1 MTSTRSLT
9 FPPDPAAARLPA
21 GASAPAT
28 PAPAAPDAS
37 VTWTAVVT
45 ADRAYYESVYPV
57 NDRDAPSIIFPVHV
71 PERRFP
77 LSGTEVRIGRRS
89 VSLGINPEIDL
100 TGPPTDTAVSRL
112 HAMLIAGPDLRW
124 SVVDLGSPNGI
135 QVNGRDVPSGEAVPL
150 GDGARI
156 HMGAWTMITITRAD
170 GA

>member
-1 MTSTRSLT
+1 
-9 FPPDPAAARLPA
+9 
-21 GASAPAT
+21 
-28 PAPAAPDAS
+28 

-45 ADRAYYESVYPV
+45 ADRSYYESVYPV
-57 NDRDAPSIIFPVHV
+57 DDKDAPSIIFPVHV

-89 VSLGINPEIDL
+89 VSRGIKPEIDL
-100 TGPPTDTAVSRL
+100 TGPPTDTGVSRL
-112 HAMLIAGPDLRW
+112 HAMLIAGPDLSW

-156 HMGAWTMITITRAD
+156 HLGAWTMITITRG
-170 GA
+170 GAA